1 MAIWFP
7 LQDQG
12 ADVSGLLRANGSR
25 KPSFAAMQAYA
36 HHGDQLTE
44 ACGSFSGPH
53 IDVSAPADHATYS
66 GTLPISVSARDPE
79 GVGRI
84 TLEINGKLIRNYTN
98 QAFPRT
104 LAGALHWHGAAH
116 IRPGRNVLTFIAVDK
131 LRNTSQASIVIY
143 HRVPRGHR
151 HKHRG

>member
-1 MAIWFP
+1 
-7 LQDQG
+7 
-12 ADVSGLLRANGSR
+12 
-25 KPSFAAMQAYA
+25 MQAYA

-44 ACGSFSGPH
+44 ACGSFSGPR

-131 LRNTSQASIVIY
+131 LRNTSQTSIVIY
-143 HRVPRGHR
+143 HRLPSRHGHH
-151 HKHRG
+151 HKHA